1 MSKPPKHIKSTMTHR
16 HLVQFDSAKLPRID
30 TDFLIIGAG
39 SAGLSAAAEA
49 SQHGDVLL
57 ITKTSAEQHN
67 VPCTQREIT
76 SPTNKNVAV
85 DSHIQRTLKAG
96 GELCNERAV
105 DVMVKEGVKHAPE
118 LMQSLTNHW
127 EEGPNFPTPLTNPE
141 KVQFIEQGFVIDFMT
156 QGDRC
161 YGVVALL
168 DDTIHCIFARATI
181 LASGG
186 LGHIYQCTSNR
197 TDSTGDGFAAAW
209 RAGCDM
215 IDMEFVQFYP
225 TTLFLT
231 EAPHLLISGKVREE
245 GGILINSRGE
255 RFMRKYHEMEELA
268 PGDLVSRAIL
278 NEMELTGTPCV
289 YLDIT
294 HLSADFIRSRFT
306 SIYQFCDQYGI
317 DITTDVIPIRS
328 GAHFMI
334 GGVCTTLNTETT
346 LRGLFAC
353 GEVACTGV
361 HGASQLGN
369 NPLLECIVFGTRA
382 GSAAAEYTRS
392 IQSDSYANVRI
403 CSEDD
408 STPSQTTPPD
418 IDISAAREV
427 IQKMMWQH
435 VGLVRSREQLE
446 RMLDEFKSLKRNRY
460 SQCLEGLEFQNMCDV
475 ALVTTEAALMR
486 TESRGTHYR
495 EDFPE
500 QDNFNWKK
508 HLVLQREVPARTVAS
523 RTHQDDPYP
532 GN

>member
-1 MSKPPKHIKSTMTHR
+1 MNKPPKHITSTMTHR
-16 HLVQFDSAKLPRID
+16 YLVQFDSAKLPRID

-39 SAGLSAAAEA
+39 SAGLSAATEA
-49 SQHGDVLL
+49 GRHGDVLL
-57 ITKTSAEQHN
+57 ITKTSAEHHN
-67 VPCTQREIT
+67 LPCTQWKIT
-76 SPTNKNVAV
+76 SNTNKNVAV

-96 GELCNERAV
+96 RELCNEIAV
-105 DVMVKEGVKHAPE
+105 DMMVREGIKHAPE

-127 EEGPNFPTPLTNPE
+127 EVGPNFRTHFTNPE
-141 KVQFIEQGFVIDFMT
+141 KVQHVEQAFVIDFMT
-156 QGDRC
+156 QEDRC
-161 YGVVALL
+161 CGVVALL
-168 DDTIHCIFARATI
+168 DDTLHCIFAKATI

-186 LGHIYQCTSNR
+186 LGQIYQYTSNG

-215 IDMEFVQFYP
+215 IDMEFVQFCP
-225 TTLFLT
+225 TTLFLV
-231 EAPHLLISGKVREE
+231 EAPHLPISGKIREE

-268 PGDLVSRAIL
+268 PGDLVSRAIV

-294 HLSADFIRSRFT
+294 HLSADFIRSHFT

-317 DITTDVIPIRS
+317 DITTDVIPIRP

-334 GGVCTTLNTETT
+334 GGVCTTLNAETA
-346 LRGLFAC
+346 LRGLYAC

-369 NPLLECIVFGTRA
+369 NSLLEHIVFGIRA

-403 CSEDD
+403 CSDD
-408 STPSQTTPPD
+408 NSTPSQTTSPD
-418 IDISAAREV
+418 IDISAAKEAV
-427 IQKMMWQH
+427 QKMMWQH
-435 VGLVRSREQLE
+435 VGLVRSGEQLE

-475 ALVTTEAALMR
+475 ASVTTEAALMR

-500 QDNFNWKK
+500 QDDFRWKK
-508 HLVLQREVPARTVAS
+508 HIVLRREVSARTVVS
-523 RTHQDDPYP
+523 RTHQDNPYP